1 MESQQAKAS
10 ARVIA
15 ASVIYGFA
23 GIFFV
28 YVRNMAPGN
37 VVFYQLLFGFLFL
50 AAYMAA
56 TGRLSGARL
65 KGKRKALFLL
75 GVWQAGVLLSYYTA
89 VRYTGVSI
97 SALLLYT
104 APIYVVLLAPFL
116 LKEKP
121 NLRSL
126 AALVLS
132 LAGVAIVVG
141 PENFSFGGG
150 TGGSAYFFGI
160 LMGLFAG
167 FFYACIIMT
176 SRHLRDEYSGLEQL
190 FFSTAVTLVLLLPY
204 SLKTPAAS
212 LLENLP
218 VLLFLGAMITALGSI
233 LYFTGLMH
241 VKAQNAGIISLLEP
255 VSAIFFSYLILD
267 DPVYRSTLLGCALI
281 LSSSL
286 LVSLKGGETGEEAG
300 EEAREE
306 KEEQADKVGDAAEG
320 GDVKDGE
327 RANGFFSDREV
338 LSAGKSEG
346 FFKLYRIVQ
355 EETGDK

>member
-1 MESQQAKAS
+1 MEPQQVKAS
-10 ARVIA
+10 VRVIA

-28 YVRNMAPGN
+28 YVRNMAPGT
-37 VVFYQLLFGFLFL
+37 VVFYQLLFGLLFL
-50 AAYMAA
+50 GAYMAA
-56 TGRLSGARL
+56 TGQLSGTRL

-121 NLRSL
+121 DIRSF

-132 LAGVAIVVG
+132 LAGVVIVVG
-141 PENFSFGGG
+141 PENFSSGMGIS
-150 TGGSAYFFGI
+150 GSAYLFGI
-160 LMGLFAG
+160 SMGLFAG

-204 SLKTPAAS
+204 SLGSPASS

-218 VLLFLGAMITALGSI
+218 LLLFLGVMITALGSI

-286 LVSLKGGETGEEAG
+286 LVSLEGEDSGEGKKAAEG
-300 EEAREE
+300 EWAREE
-306 KEEQADKVGDAAEG
+306 KKVVE
-320 GDVKDGE
+320 V
-327 RANGFFSDREV
+327 FSDVES
-338 LSAGKSEG
+338 LPAGKSDG
-346 FFKLYRIVQ
+346 FFELSGSMQDKS
-355 EETGDK
+355 GDE